1 MRGQRPLPPDETS
14 VLDAVGGEIV
24 AIVSPVSICMMCCV
38 FLVRLLRVDGEDAT
52 QNVRGGIASA
62 AYQEESSDST
72 AVRAGGAVLNSVIFV
87 LFITCA
93 TFGIFFLFKHNC
105 TRLIWGYM
113 GFSGLLIFGVLGAAI
128 GMETCQALDAPLD
141 IVTFAVWTYNF
152 SVVGVAVTFFGKT
165 FAAPL
170 VVKQGFLIFI
180 GVVVA
185 FYFTRIPEWT
195 TWTLLVAMAVYDVV
209 AVLAPGGPLRVLVEL
224 AQERDEAIPAL
235 VYEAAPAA
243 RGARGN
249 GGGGAGGVL
258 ESVMASRAGA
268 PRAAAGGA
276 AASPPRSGPSGNH
289 TLTTEPYSDYGAADA
304 ADADAETKP
313 LIRAGERDGVG
324 DGAETSRVGRADDA
338 DADDADADAAFA
350 LPDAIKLG
358 LGDFIFYSVL
368 VGRAAMHD
376 LFTMFACYFAVIQ
389 GLIATLLL
397 LGFAKKALPALPISI
412 AAGVIAYV
420 GSRFA
425 LEPVTQQAAARLVV
439 F

>member
-52 QNVRGGIASA
+52 ANVRGGIASA

-72 AVRAGGAVLNSVIFV
+72 AVRAGGAVLNSVVFV

-113 GFSGLLIFGVLGAAI
+113 GLSGLLIFGVLGAVI
-128 GMETCQALDAPLD
+128 GMETCQALDIPLD
-141 IVTFAVWTYNF
+141 MLTFSLWTYNF
-152 SVVGVAVTFFGKT
+152 SVVGVGVTFFGKT
-165 FAAPL
+165 FGAPL

-195 TWTLLVAMAVYDVV
+195 TWTLLVAMALYDIV

-224 AQERDEAIPAL
+224 AQERDEDIPAL

-243 RGARGN
+243 RGARR
-249 GGGGAGGVL
+249 GGGGVL
-258 ESVMASRAGA
+258 ESVMASRAGP
-268 PRAAAGGA
+268 PRAAGAAAAAAGG
-276 AASPPRSGPSGNH
+276 SGTP
-289 TLTTEPYSDYGAADA
+289 DYGA

-313 LIRAGERDGVG
+313 LIRGGERDRGADRDGDG
-324 DGAETSRVGRADDA
+324 DGAETSRVER
-338 DADDADADAAFA
+338 DADDADDADAFA

-389 GLIATLLL
+389 GLIATLLM

-412 AAGVIAYV
+412 AAGVVAYV
-420 GSRFA
+420 GSRFF

>member
-52 QNVRGGIASA
+52 ANVRGGIASA

-72 AVRAGGAVLNSVIFV
+72 AVRAGGAVLNSVVFV

-113 GFSGLLIFGVLGAAI
+113 GLSGLLIFGVLGAVI
-128 GMETCQALDAPLD
+128 GMETCQALDIPLD
-141 IVTFAVWTYNF
+141 MLTFSLWTYNF
-152 SVVGVAVTFFGKT
+152 SVVGVGVTFFGKT
-165 FAAPL
+165 FGAPL

-195 TWTLLVAMAVYDVV
+195 TWTLLVAMALYDIV

-224 AQERDEAIPAL
+224 AQERDEEIPAL

-243 RGARGN
+243 RGARR
-249 GGGGAGGVL
+249 GGGGVL
-258 ESVMASRAGA
+258 ESVMASRAGP
-268 PRAAAGGA
+268 PRGAGAAAGA
-276 AASPPRSGPSGNH
+276 AGGSGTP
-289 TLTTEPYSDYGAADA
+289 DYGA

-313 LIRAGERDGVG
+313 LIRGGDRDRGADRDGDG
-324 DGAETSRVGRADDA
+324 DGAETSRVER
-338 DADDADADAAFA
+338 DADDADDADAFA

-389 GLIATLLL
+389 GLIATLLM

-412 AAGVIAYV
+412 AAGVVAYV
-420 GSRFA
+420 GSRFF

>member
-52 QNVRGGIASA
+52 ANVRGGIASA

-72 AVRAGGAVLNSVIFV
+72 AVRAGGAVLNSVVFV
-87 LFITCA
+87 LFITVA

-113 GFSGLLIFGVLGAAI
+113 GLSGLLIFGVLGAVI
-128 GMETCQALDAPLD
+128 GMETCQALDIPLD
-141 IVTFAVWTYNF
+141 MLTFSLWTYNF
-152 SVVGVAVTFFGKT
+152 SVVGVGVTFFGKT
-165 FAAPL
+165 FGAPL

-195 TWTLLVAMAVYDVV
+195 TWTLLVAMALYDIV

-224 AQERDEAIPAL
+224 AQERDEDIPAL
-235 VYEAAPAA
+235 VYAAAPAA
-243 RGARGN
+243 RGARR
-249 GGGGAGGVL
+249 GGGGVL
-258 ESVMASRAGA
+258 ESVMASRAGP
-268 PRAAAGGA
+268 PRAGGA
-276 AASPPRSGPSGNH
+276 AAGAAGGSGTP
-289 TLTTEPYSDYGAADA
+289 DYGA

-313 LIRAGERDGVG
+313 LIRGGDRDRGADRDGDG
-324 DGAETSRVGRADDA
+324 DGAETSRVER
-338 DADDADADAAFA
+338 DADDADDADAFA

-389 GLIATLLL
+389 GLIATLLM

-412 AAGVIAYV
+412 AAGVVAYV
-420 GSRFA
+420 GSRFF

>member
-52 QNVRGGIASA
+52 ANVRGGIASA

-72 AVRAGGAVLNSVIFV
+72 AVRAGGAVLNSVVFV

-113 GFSGLLIFGVLGAAI
+113 GLSGLLIFGVLGAVI
-128 GMETCQALDAPLD
+128 GMETCQALDIPLD
-141 IVTFAVWTYNF
+141 MLTFSLWTYNF
-152 SVVGVAVTFFGKT
+152 SVVGVGVTFFGKT
-165 FAAPL
+165 FGAPL

-195 TWTLLVAMAVYDVV
+195 TWTLLVAMALYDIV

-224 AQERDEAIPAL
+224 AQERDEDIPAL

-243 RGARGN
+243 RGARR
-249 GGGGAGGVL
+249 GGGGVL
-258 ESVMASRAGA
+258 ESVMASRAGP
-268 PRAAAGGA
+268 PRGAGAAAGA
-276 AASPPRSGPSGNH
+276 AGGSGTP
-289 TLTTEPYSDYGAADA
+289 DYGA

-313 LIRAGERDGVG
+313 LIRGGERDRGGDRDGDG
-324 DGAETSRVGRADDA
+324 DGAETSRVER
-338 DADDADADAAFA
+338 DADDADDADAFA

-389 GLIATLLL
+389 GLIATLLM

-412 AAGVIAYV
+412 AAGVVAYV
-420 GSRFA
+420 GSRFF

>member
-52 QNVRGGIASA
+52 ANVRGGIASA

-72 AVRAGGAVLNSVIFV
+72 AVRAGGAVLNSVVFV

-113 GFSGLLIFGVLGAAI
+113 GLSGLLIFGVLGAVI
-128 GMETCQALDAPLD
+128 GMETCQALDIPLD
-141 IVTFAVWTYNF
+141 MLTFSLWTYNF
-152 SVVGVAVTFFGKT
+152 SVVGVGVTFFGKT
-165 FAAPL
+165 FGAPL

-195 TWTLLVAMAVYDVV
+195 TWTLLVAMALYDIV

-224 AQERDEAIPAL
+224 AQERDEDIPAL

-243 RGARGN
+243 RGARR
-249 GGGGAGGVL
+249 GGGGVL
-258 ESVMASRAGA
+258 ESVMASRAGP
-268 PRAAAGGA
+268 PRAAGAAAAAAGG
-276 AASPPRSGPSGNH
+276 SGTP
-289 TLTTEPYSDYGAADA
+289 DYGA

-313 LIRAGERDGVG
+313 LIRGGDRDRGADRDGDG
-324 DGAETSRVGRADDA
+324 DGAETSRVER
-338 DADDADADAAFA
+338 DADDADDADAFA

-389 GLIATLLL
+389 GLIATLLM

-412 AAGVIAYV
+412 AAGVVAYV
-420 GSRFA
+420 GSRFF

>member
-128 GMETCQALDAPLD
+128 GLDTCQALDAPLD

-258 ESVMASRAGA
+258 ESVMASRAGP
-268 PRAAAGGA
+268 PRGAGAAAGA
-276 AASPPRSGPSGNH
+276 AGGSGTP
-289 TLTTEPYSDYGAADA
+289 DYGA

-313 LIRAGERDGVG
+313 LIRGGDRDRGADRDGDG
-324 DGAETSRVGRADDA
+324 DGAETSRVER
-338 DADDADADAAFA
+338 DADDADDADAFA

-389 GLIATLLL
+389 GLIATLLM

-412 AAGVIAYV
+412 AAGVVAYV
-420 GSRFA
+420 GSRFF

>member
-52 QNVRGGIASA
+52 ANVRGGIASA

-113 GFSGLLIFGVLGAAI
+113 GLSGLLIFGVLGAVI
-128 GMETCQALDAPLD
+128 GMETCQALDIPLD
-141 IVTFAVWTYNF
+141 MLTFSLWTYNF
-152 SVVGVAVTFFGKT
+152 SVVGVGVTFFGKT
-165 FAAPL
+165 FGAPL

-195 TWTLLVAMAVYDVV
+195 TWTLLVAMALYDIV

-224 AQERDEAIPAL
+224 AQERDEDIPAL

-243 RGARGN
+243 RGARR
-249 GGGGAGGVL
+249 GGGGVL
-258 ESVMASRAGA
+258 ESVMASRAGP
-268 PRAAAGGA
+268 PRAAG
-276 AASPPRSGPSGNH
+276 
-289 TLTTEPYSDYGAADA
+289 A

-313 LIRAGERDGVG
+313 LIRGGDRDRGVDRDGDG
-324 DGAETSRVGRADDA
+324 DGAETSRVER
-338 DADDADADAAFA
+338 DADDADDADAFA

-389 GLIATLLL
+389 GLIATLLM

-412 AAGVIAYV
+412 AAGVVAYV
-420 GSRFA
+420 GSRFF

>member
-258 ESVMASRAGA
+258 ESVMASRAGP
-268 PRAAAGGA
+268 PRAAGA
-276 AASPPRSGPSGNH
+276 AAGAAGGSGTP
-289 TLTTEPYSDYGAADA
+289 DYGA

-313 LIRAGERDGVG
+313 LICAGERDRDGERDGVG
-324 DGAETSRVGRADDA
+324 DGAETSRVGRADDDAA
-338 DADDADADAAFA
+338 DADDAFA

-389 GLIATLLL
+389 GLIATLLM

-412 AAGVIAYV
+412 AAGVVAYV
-420 GSRFA
+420 GSRFF

>member
-72 AVRAGGAVLNSVIFV
+72 AVRAGGAALNAVIFV

-113 GFSGLLIFGVLGAAI
+113 GLSGLLIFGVLGAVI
-128 GMETCQALDAPLD
+128 GMETCQALDIPLD
-141 IVTFAVWTYNF
+141 MLTFSLWTYNF
-152 SVVGVAVTFFGKT
+152 SAVGVAVTFFGKS

-195 TWTLLVAMAVYDVV
+195 TWTLLVAMALYDVV

-258 ESVMASRAGA
+258 ESVMASRAG
-268 PRAAAGGA
+268 
-276 AASPPRSGPSGNH
+276 PPRSAAVGSGGSGN
-289 TLTTEPYSDYGAADA
+289 PDYGAAE
-304 ADADAETKP
+304 ADAETKP
-313 LIRAGERDGVG
+313 LIRASERDRGGDRNSHRVG
-324 DGAETSRVGRADDA
+324 DGDGVETSRVGRADD
-338 DADDADADAAFA
+338 DNDDADAPDADDAFA

-389 GLIATLLL
+389 GLIATLLM

-412 AAGVIAYV
+412 AAGVVAYV

-425 LEPVTQQAAARLVV
+425 LEPVTQQATARLVV

>member
-24 AIVSPVSICMMCCV
+24 AIVSPVSLCMMCCV

-195 TWTLLVAMAVYDVV
+195 TWTLLVAMALYDIV
-209 AVLAPGGPLRVLVEL
+209 AVLAITDSRTPPPPLR
-224 AQERDEAIPAL
+224 
-235 VYEAAPAA
+235 
-243 RGARGN
+243 
-249 GGGGAGGVL
+249 
-258 ESVMASRAGA
+258 A
-268 PRAAAGGA
+268 PRAAGA
-276 AASPPRSGPSGNH
+276 ASYTSAGMSSCRTSGTCH
-289 TLTTEPYSDYGAADA
+289 
-304 ADADAETKP
+304 
-313 LIRAGERDGVG
+313 
-324 DGAETSRVGRADDA
+324 
-338 DADDADADAAFA
+338 
-350 LPDAIKLG
+350 
-358 LGDFIFYSVL
+358 
-368 VGRAAMHD
+368 
-376 LFTMFACYFAVIQ
+376 
-389 GLIATLLL
+389 
-397 LGFAKKALPALPISI
+397 AK
-412 AAGVIAYV
+412 
-420 GSRFA
+420 
-425 LEPVTQQAAARLVV
+425 
-439 F
+439 

>member
-52 QNVRGGIASA
+52 ANVRGGIASA

-72 AVRAGGAVLNSVIFV
+72 AVRAGGAVLNSVVFV
-87 LFITCA
+87 LFITVA

-113 GFSGLLIFGVLGAAI
+113 GLSGLLIFGVLGAVI
-128 GMETCQALDAPLD
+128 GMETCQALDIPLD
-141 IVTFAVWTYNF
+141 MLTFSLWTYNF
-152 SVVGVAVTFFGKT
+152 SVVGVGVTFFGKT
-165 FAAPL
+165 FGAPL

-195 TWTLLVAMAVYDVV
+195 TWTLLVAMALYDIV

-224 AQERDEAIPAL
+224 AQERDEDIPAL

-243 RGARGN
+243 RGARR
-249 GGGGAGGVL
+249 GGGGVL
-258 ESVMASRAGA
+258 ESVMASRAGP
-268 PRAAAGGA
+268 PRAGGA
-276 AASPPRSGPSGNH
+276 AAGAAGGSGTP
-289 TLTTEPYSDYGAADA
+289 DYGA

-313 LIRAGERDGVG
+313 LIRGGDRDRGADRDGDG
-324 DGAETSRVGRADDA
+324 DGAETSRVER
-338 DADDADADAAFA
+338 DADDADDADAFA

-389 GLIATLLL
+389 GLIATLLM

-412 AAGVIAYV
+412 AAGVVAYV
-420 GSRFA
+420 GSRFF

>member
-128 GMETCQALDAPLD
+128 GLETCQALDAPLD

-224 AQERDEAIPAL
+224 AQERDEDIPAL

-243 RGARGN
+243 RGARR
-249 GGGGAGGVL
+249 GGGGVL
-258 ESVMASRAGA
+258 ESVMASRAGV

-338 DADDADADAAFA
+338 DAADADDAFA

-389 GLIATLLL
+389 GLIATLLM

-412 AAGVIAYV
+412 AAGVVAYV
-420 GSRFA
+420 GSRFF

>member
-1 MRGQRPLPPDETS
+1 MRAQRPLPPDETS
-14 VLDAVGGEIV
+14 VLDAIGGEIV

-113 GFSGLLIFGVLGAAI
+113 GLSGLLIFGVLGAVI
-128 GMETCQALDAPLD
+128 GMETCQALDVPLD
-141 IVTFAVWTYNF
+141 IVTFSLWTYNF
-152 SVVGVAVTFFGKT
+152 SAVGVAVTFFGKS

-195 TWTLLVAMAVYDVV
+195 TWTLLVAMALYDVV

-224 AQERDEAIPAL
+224 AQERDEEIPAL

-243 RGARGN
+243 RGARRA
-249 GGGGAGGVL
+249 GGGGGGGVL
-258 ESVMASRAGA
+258 ESVMASRAGPPWSA
-268 PRAAAGGA
+268 NAAAVGSAGSA
-276 AASPPRSGPSGNH
+276 GSGIP
-289 TLTTEPYSDYGAADA
+289 DYGAADA
-304 ADADAETKP
+304 DVETKP
-313 LIRAGERDGVG
+313 LIRAIERDQSGDRDGDRGGDG
-324 DGAETSRVGRADDA
+324 DGAETSGVGRADA
-338 DADDADADAAFA
+338 ADDAFA

-389 GLIATLLL
+389 GLVATLLL

-412 AAGVIAYV
+412 AAGVVAYV

>member
-52 QNVRGGIASA
+52 ANVRGGIASA

-72 AVRAGGAVLNSVIFV
+72 AVRAGGAVLNSVVFV

-113 GFSGLLIFGVLGAAI
+113 GLSGLLIFGVLGAVI
-128 GMETCQALDAPLD
+128 GMETCQALDIPLD
-141 IVTFAVWTYNF
+141 MLTFSLWTYNF
-152 SVVGVAVTFFGKT
+152 SVVGVGVTFFGKT
-165 FAAPL
+165 FGAPL

-195 TWTLLVAMAVYDVV
+195 TWTLLVAMALYDIV

-224 AQERDEAIPAL
+224 AQERDEDIPAL

-243 RGARGN
+243 RGARR
-249 GGGGAGGVL
+249 GGGGVL
-258 ESVMASRAGA
+258 ESVMASRAGP
-268 PRAAAGGA
+268 PRAAGA
-276 AASPPRSGPSGNH
+276 AAGAAGGSGTP
-289 TLTTEPYSDYGAADA
+289 DYGA

-313 LIRAGERDGVG
+313 LIRGGDRDRGVDRDGDG
-324 DGAETSRVGRADDA
+324 DGAETSRVER
-338 DADDADADAAFA
+338 DADDADDADAFA

-389 GLIATLLL
+389 GLIATLLM

-412 AAGVIAYV
+412 AAGVVAYV
-420 GSRFA
+420 GSRFF

>member
-52 QNVRGGIASA
+52 ANVRGGIASA

-72 AVRAGGAVLNSVIFV
+72 AVRAGGAVLNSVVFV

-113 GFSGLLIFGVLGAAI
+113 GMSGLLIFGVLGAVI
-128 GMETCQALDAPLD
+128 GMETCQALDIPLD
-141 IVTFAVWTYNF
+141 MLTFSLWTYNF
-152 SVVGVAVTFFGKT
+152 SVVGVGVTFFGKT
-165 FAAPL
+165 FGAPL

-195 TWTLLVAMAVYDVV
+195 TWTLLVAMALYDIV

-224 AQERDEAIPAL
+224 AQERDEDIPAL

-243 RGARGN
+243 RGARR
-249 GGGGAGGVL
+249 GGGGVL
-258 ESVMASRAGA
+258 ESVMASRAGP
-268 PRAAAGGA
+268 PRGAGAAAGA
-276 AASPPRSGPSGNH
+276 AGGSGTP
-289 TLTTEPYSDYGAADA
+289 DYGA

-313 LIRAGERDGVG
+313 LIRGGERDRGGDRDGDG
-324 DGAETSRVGRADDA
+324 DGAETSRVER
-338 DADDADADAAFA
+338 DADDADDADAFA

-389 GLIATLLL
+389 GLIATLLM

-412 AAGVIAYV
+412 AAGVVAYV
-420 GSRFA
+420 GSRFF

>member
-52 QNVRGGIASA
+52 ANVRGGIASA

-72 AVRAGGAVLNSVIFV
+72 AVRAGGAVLNSVVFV

-113 GFSGLLIFGVLGAAI
+113 GLSGLLIFGVLGAVI
-128 GMETCQALDAPLD
+128 GMETCQALDIPLD
-141 IVTFAVWTYNF
+141 MLTFSLWTYNF
-152 SVVGVAVTFFGKT
+152 SVVGVGVTFFGKT
-165 FAAPL
+165 FGAPL

-195 TWTLLVAMAVYDVV
+195 TWTLLVAMALYDIV

-224 AQERDEAIPAL
+224 AQERDEEIPAL

-243 RGARGN
+243 RGARR
-249 GGGGAGGVL
+249 GGGGVL
-258 ESVMASRAGA
+258 ESVMASRAGP
-268 PRAAAGGA
+268 PRTAGAAAGA
-276 AASPPRSGPSGNH
+276 AGGSGTP
-289 TLTTEPYSDYGAADA
+289 DYGA

-313 LIRAGERDGVG
+313 LIRGGDRDRGADRDGDG
-324 DGAETSRVGRADDA
+324 DGAETSRVER
-338 DADDADADAAFA
+338 DADDADDADAFA

-389 GLIATLLL
+389 GLIATLLM

-412 AAGVIAYV
+412 AAGVVAYV
-420 GSRFA
+420 GSRFF